1 MYPHPS
7 TCRVL
12 KQKKPTMSPT
22 HPIKRSATQTMTNPI
37 VYFRA
42 FFTCCNEKKIKL
54 VNHSHEVNYYYS
66 LWVREGVIFHSV
78 KDYREWELYRAS
90 VDPVWPGRDKLSL
103 LVLFKAFKVTIQ
115 RAFQSVRES
124 ASVSSKLTHAW
135 EKQHYEIAAVWCSW
149 NF

>member
-1 MYPHPS
+1 MYPH
-7 TCRVL
+7 RVPAVYQSRRSQPCLQLTQL
-12 KQKKPTMSPT
+12 KEAPRRQWRIQLCTSEHFSLAVMK
-22 HPIKRSATQTMTNPI
+22 
-37 VYFRA
+37 
-42 FFTCCNEKKIKL
+42 KKIKL

-78 KDYREWELYRAS
+78 KDYREWGLYRAS

-115 RAFQSVRES
+115 RTIQSVRES

-149 NF
+149 NY